1 MYVVEGR
8 TIRPVQVQIG
18 ITDSRNTEIL
28 GGELK
33 AGDTIVVS
41 EAPTAATKPSSV
53 GMRLF

>member
-1 MYVVEGR
+1 MKAL
-8 TIRPVQVQIG
+8 RPALLV
-18 ITDSRNTEIL
+18 ITSYSIHYTKLYE
-28 GGELK
+28 K